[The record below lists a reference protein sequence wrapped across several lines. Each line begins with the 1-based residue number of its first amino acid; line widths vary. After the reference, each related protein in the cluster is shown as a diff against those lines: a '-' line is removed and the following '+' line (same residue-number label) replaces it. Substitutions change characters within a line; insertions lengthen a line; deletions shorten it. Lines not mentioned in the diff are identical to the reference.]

1 MDREWRRKKRK
12 QNPSNIFIGT
22 DLAEARERLMETLER
37 KGLLLEAENEDVI
50 EQLEK
55 ERELRRKRRLFR
67 EAGKHGKQGF

>member
-1 MDREWRRKKRK
+1 
-12 QNPSNIFIGT
+12 
-22 DLAEARERLMETLER
+22 METLER